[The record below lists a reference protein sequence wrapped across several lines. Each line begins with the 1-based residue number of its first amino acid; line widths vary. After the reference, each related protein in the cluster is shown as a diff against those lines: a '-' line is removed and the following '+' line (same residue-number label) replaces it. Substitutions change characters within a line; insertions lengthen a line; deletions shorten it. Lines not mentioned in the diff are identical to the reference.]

1 MSANMQAKQV
11 IIDDIHDKFAKAQ
24 SAVLVDY
31 IGLTVEEV
39 TALRSEFRKV
49 GVEYKVLKNTLI
61 HRATMDMG
69 YEGLD
74 AHLEG
79 PTAVAFSYE
88 DPTAAARVITDFI
101 KKYKKTTVKCGIVSG
116 KVLDADGVDTLAK
129 IPSREVLLAQ
139 LMSVFNGPVRGI
151 VVAVNAI
158 REKLE
163 NGAAEA

>member
-11 IIDDIHDKFAKAQ
+11 IVDDIHNKFATAQ

-31 IGLTVEEV
+31 LGLTVEEV
-39 TALRSEFRKV
+39 TILRNEFRKV
-49 GVEYKVLKNTLI
+49 GVEYKVLKNTMI

-69 YEGLD
+69 FDGLD

-79 PTAVAFSYE
+79 PTAVAFAYD
-88 DPTAAARVITDFI
+88 DPTAAAKVITEFI
-101 KKYKKTTVKCGIVSG
+101 KKHKKTTVKCGVVSG
-116 KVLDADGVDTLAK
+116 KFIDANGVETLAQ

-139 LMSVFNGPVRGI
+139 LMSVFNGPVRSFA
-151 VVAVNAI
+151 VAVNAI
-158 REKLE
+158 REKME

>member
-11 IIDDIHDKFAKAQ
+11 IIDDIHDKFAMAQ

-79 PTAVAFSYE
+79 
-88 DPTAAARVITDFI
+88 PTAAARVITDFI

-139 LMSVFNGPVRGI
+139 LMSVFNGPVRGF